1 MPAPGSPAEKALAA
15 RRIRSGKE
23 HKKFTIPAL
32 SAEPEVEQA
41 PDTPVPATRT
51 GSGQRQ
57 QPKSKKRAKPAG
69 PSQTNPGPP
78 AKPAPNRSRAQN
90 HWNLSSPDRAGC
102 GHDRGRAPA

>member
-1 MPAPGSPAEKALAA
+1 MPAPGSPAEKALQA
-15 RRIRSGKE
+15 RRIKSGKK

-41 PDTPVPATRT
+41 PDIPVPATRT
-51 GSGQRQ
+51 VSGQRQ

-78 AKPAPNRSRAQN
+78 ARPDPEQRPGAKPLEPVE
-90 HWNLSSPDRAGC
+90 P
-102 GHDRGRAPA
+102 